1 MFAQSGSHFGAIVR
15 LGDEMGRL
23 ADYMT
28 RTVRIVVVSAT
39 LLVVPF
45 FLAAL
50 PGGGT
55 IGAAQAEEQPFI
67 TEITVQG
74 NQRIEAGTVQSYMLL
89 KPGMKYDPLI
99 ADQSLK
105 QLFGTGLF
113 ADISMHLDGTRVVVS
128 VVENPIIN
136 RVAFEG
142 NSALKEE
149 DLQKEVQ
156 LQPRVVYTRAK
167 VQGDVTRMIELYRR
181 SGRFSATVEPK
192 VIQLPQ
198 NRVDLVFEIAEGPK
212 TKIASINFIGNKEFS
227 DSSLREVISTGESA
241 WWKFLSSSDS
251 YDPDRLTYDR
261 ELLRRYYLQRGY
273 ADFRVVSAVA
283 DLSRDDSAF
292 HITFTVDEGEVYEFG
307 EIAVTTEL
315 DKLNKEELEALLLPK
330 TGDVYNAGLIDETI
344 DALTFAAGTSGYAF
358 AEVRPRIK
366 RRSDERVIDLTFQ
379 ITEGP
384 RVYVERINITG
395 NSRTLDKVIRREMRM
410 SEGDAFNKV
419 LLDKSEKNV
428 RGLQY
433 FSKVEITQNPGSAED
448 KTVVNVDVQEQST
461 GSLSLS
467 AGFSTLDNAV
477 AGIQLS
483 ERNFLGR
490 GLQLSTSLSVSKR
503 RQLIE
508 FHYTDPYFLDRDLV
522 GGIDLFGSETDYQ
535 NESSFN
541 SRSQGFGLRF
551 GFPLSEKS
559 RILLRY
565 QFRFDE
571 IFDVH
576 PFASTAIKAAE
587 GAEYRSIVGYDYY
600 YDNRNDPV
608 EPTEGW
614 DFLFSQNFAGVGG
627 TVRYVSSEVL
637 ARYYYPLT
645 DNFLT
650 SWRIDSGFVQGIG
663 RDVPLSD
670 HFFKGGNSI
679 RGFARG
685 GVGPRDVLS
694 SNQDAV
700 GALAYVFG
708 TAELG
713 FPNGLPEALG
723 VKTSVFADGGYI
735 GMSDYDRALYPGIVD
750 DFAPRASVGLSVY
763 WQSPFG
769 PIRLDF
775 AQVLMEEPYD
785 EKEAFRFSAGTSF

>member
-1 MFAQSGSHFGAIVR
+1 MGQQAAWLTVVARVCDFSRALTLAWALVVASFVGAGYASQAVAQ
-15 LGDEMGRL
+15 DQ
-23 ADYMT
+23 
-28 RTVRIVVVSAT
+28 IVVT
-39 LLVVPF
+39 EVV
-45 FLAAL
+45 
-50 PGGGT
+50 
-55 IGAAQAEEQPFI
+55 
-67 TEITVQG
+67 VKG
-74 NQRIEAGTVQSYMLL
+74 NQRIEAGTVRSYTLT
-89 KPGMKYDPLI
+89 KPGSFYSPEL

-113 ADISMHLDGTRVVVS
+113 ADISMHLEGTKLVVS

-142 NSALKEE
+142 NSAIKEE
-149 DLQKEVQ
+149 DLQNEVQ
-156 LQPRVVYTRAK
+156 LQSRVIYTRAK
-167 VQGDVTRMIELYRR
+167 VQSDVSRMVELYRR
-181 SGRFSATVEPK
+181 GGRFSATIEPK

-198 NRVDLVFEIAEGPK
+198 NRVDLVYEISEGPK
-212 TKIASINFIGNKEFS
+212 TKIAAINFIGNKEFS
-227 DSSLREVISTGESA
+227 DGTLREVISTGESA

-292 HITFTVDEGEVYEFG
+292 HITFTVDEGDVYQFG
-307 EIAVTTEL
+307 DIKVATEL
-315 DKLNKEELEALLLPK
+315 DKLNQEELEALLLPEK
-330 TGDVYNAGLIDETI
+330 GDIYNAGLIDKTI
-344 DALTFAAGTSGYAF
+344 DELTYAAGSQGYAF
-358 AEVRPRIK
+358 AEVRPRVK
-366 RRSDERVIDLTFQ
+366 RRKDERVIDLTFQ

-395 NSRTLDKVIRREMRM
+395 NSRTLDKVIRRQMRM
-410 SEGDAFNKV
+410 SEGDAFNNV
-419 LLDKSEKNV
+419 LLDKSEKNI
-428 RGLQY
+428 RALQY
-433 FSKVEITQNPGSAED
+433 FSKVDVTQSPGSAPD
-448 KTVVNVDVQEQST
+448 KTVIGVDVQEQST

-490 GLQLSTSLSVSKR
+490 GLQLSTAFSLSKR

-508 FHYTDPYFLDRDLV
+508 FHYTDRYFLDRDLV

-535 NESSFN
+535 DESSFN

-559 RILLRY
+559 RLLTRY
-565 QFRFDE
+565 QFRVDE
-571 IFDVH
+571 IFDVRGLSCGDPAH
-576 PFASTAIKAAE
+576 VWGNFCVSPIIKDAE
-587 GAEYRSIVGYDYY
+587 GTEYRSIVGYDYY

-608 EPTEGW
+608 EPTGGW
-614 DFLFSQNFAGVGG
+614 DFLFTQNFAGLGG
-627 TVRYVSSEVL
+627 TVRYVSNEIL
-637 ARYYYPLT
+637 ARYYFPLS
-645 DNFLT
+645 DDFLT
-650 SWRIDSGFVQGIG
+650 SWRFDGGYIHGIG
-663 RDVPLSD
+663 DDIPLND
-670 HFFKGGNSI
+670 HFFKGGNTI

-685 GVGPRDVLS
+685 GVGPRDLTS
-694 SNQDAV
+694 TNSDAV
-700 GALAYVFG
+700 GSTAYIFG
-708 TAELG
+708 TAELS
-713 FPNGLPEALG
+713 FPNGLPDALG
-723 VKTSVFADGGYI
+723 IKTSVFADGGYI
-735 GMSDYDRALYPGIVD
+735 GLSDYDNTLYPGIVD
-750 DFAPRASVGLSVY
+750 DFAPRASVGLSLY

-775 AQVLMEEPYD
+775 AQVLLDEPYD

>member
-1 MFAQSGSHFGAIVR
+1 
-15 LGDEMGRL
+15 MGQQAAWMTVVARVCDFSRALTL
-23 ADYMT
+23 AW
-28 RTVRIVVVSAT
+28 A
-39 LLVVPF
+39 LVVASF
-45 FLAAL
+45 A
-50 PGGGT
+50 
-55 IGAAQAEEQPFI
+55 GAGYASQAVAQDQLVV
-67 TEITVQG
+67 TEVAVKG
-74 NQRIEAGTVQSYMLL
+74 NQRIEAGTVRSYTLI
-89 KPGMKYDPLI
+89 KPGSFYSPEL

-113 ADISMHLDGTRVVVS
+113 ADITMRLEGTKLVVS

-142 NSALKEE
+142 NSAIKEE
-149 DLQKEVQ
+149 DLQNEVQ
-156 LQPRVVYTRAK
+156 LQPRVIYTRAK
-167 VQGDVTRMIELYRR
+167 VQSDVSRMVELYRR
-181 SGRFSATVEPK
+181 GGRFSATIEPK

-198 NRVDLVFEIAEGPK
+198 NRVDLVYEISEGPK

-227 DSSLREVISTGESA
+227 DSALREVISTGESA

-292 HITFTVDEGEVYEFG
+292 HITFTVDEGDIYQFG
-307 EIAVTTEL
+307 DIKVVTEL
-315 DKLNKEELEALLLPK
+315 DKLNQEELEALLLPEK
-330 TGDVYNAGLIDETI
+330 GDTYNAGLIDETI
-344 DALTFAAGTSGYAF
+344 DELTYAAGTQGYAF

-366 RRSDERVIDLTFQ
+366 RRKDERVIDLTFQ

-395 NSRTLDKVIRREMRM
+395 NSRTLDKVIRRQMRM

-419 LLDKSEKNV
+419 LLDKSEKNI
-428 RGLQY
+428 RALQY
-433 FSKVEITQNPGSAED
+433 FTKVDVTQSPGSAPD
-448 KTVVNVDVQEQST
+448 KTVIGVDVQEQST

-490 GLQLSTSLSVSKR
+490 GLQLSTALSISKR

-535 NESSFN
+535 DESSFN

-559 RILLRY
+559 RLLTRY

-576 PFASTAIKAAE
+576 PFASNVVKAAE
-587 GAEYRSIVGYDYY
+587 GQEYRSIIGYDYY

-608 EPTEGW
+608 DPTGGW
-614 DFLFSQNFAGVGG
+614 DVLVTQNFAGLGG
-627 TVRYVSSEVL
+627 TVSYISNELL
-637 ARYYYPLT
+637 AHYYYPLS
-645 DNFLT
+645 DDFLT
-650 SWRIDSGFVQGIG
+650 SWRFDGGYVHGIG
-663 RDVPLSD
+663 DDVPLND
-670 HFFKGGNSI
+670 HFFKGGNTI

-685 GVGPRDVLS
+685 GVGPRDLS
-694 SNQDAV
+694 SVNKDAV

-708 TAELG
+708 TAELS

-723 VKTSVFADGGYI
+723 IKTSVFADGGYI
-735 GMSDYDRALYPGIVD
+735 GLSDYDDSIYTGVVD
-750 DFAPRASVGLSVY
+750 GFAPRASVGLSLY

-775 AQVLMEEPYD
+775 AQVLLDEPYD
-785 EKEAFRFSAGTSF
+785 EQEAFRFSAGTSF

>member
-1 MFAQSGSHFGAIVR
+1 MGQQAAWLTAVTRVVGFSRTLTLAWVLAGVCIASAGVTTRAMAQ
-15 LGDEMGRL
+15 EQ
-23 ADYMT
+23 
-28 RTVRIVVVSAT
+28 
-39 LLVVPF
+39 LVV
-45 FLAAL
+45 
-50 PGGGT
+50 
-55 IGAAQAEEQPFI
+55 
-67 TEITVQG
+67 TEVAVRG
-74 NQRIEAGTVQSYMLL
+74 NQRIEAETVRSYTLI
-89 KPGMKYDPLI
+89 KPGALYSPEL

-105 QLFGTGLF
+105 ELFGTGLF
-113 ADISMHLDGTRVVVS
+113 ADITMHLEGSTLVVS

-142 NSALKEE
+142 NSAIKEE
-149 DLQKEVQ
+149 DLQNEVQ
-156 LQPRVVYTRAK
+156 LQPRVIYTRAK
-167 VQGDVTRMIELYRR
+167 VQSDVSRMIELYRR
-181 SGRFSATVEPK
+181 GGRFSATIEPK

-198 NRVDLVFEIAEGPK
+198 NRVDLVYEISEGPK

-227 DSSLREVISTGESA
+227 DGTLREVISTSESA

-292 HITFTVDEGEVYEFG
+292 HITFTVDEGEVYQFG
-307 EIAVTTEL
+307 DIKVVTEL
-315 DKLNKEELEALLLPK
+315 DKLNQEELEALLLPK
-330 TGDVYNAGLIDETI
+330 KGDTYDAGLIDKTI
-344 DALTFAAGTSGYAF
+344 DELTYAAGTQGYAF

-366 RRSDERVIDLTFQ
+366 RRKDERVIDLTFQ

-395 NSRTLDKVIRREMRM
+395 NSRTLDKVIRRQMRM

-419 LLDKSEKNV
+419 LLDKSEKNI
-428 RGLQY
+428 RALQY
-433 FSKVEITQNPGSAED
+433 FAKVDITQSPGSAPD
-448 KTVVNVDVQEQST
+448 KTVIGVDVQEQST

-490 GLQLSTSLSVSKR
+490 GLQLSTALSISKR

-535 NESSFN
+535 DESSFN

-559 RILLRY
+559 RLLTRY
-565 QFRFDE
+565 QFRYDE
-571 IFDVH
+571 IFDVD
-576 PFASTAIKAAE
+576 PLASNVVKAAE
-587 GAEYRSIVGYDYY
+587 GEEYRSIVGYDYY

-608 EPTEGW
+608 DPTGGW
-614 DFLFSQNFAGVGG
+614 DVLFTQNFAGLGG
-627 TVRYVSSEVL
+627 TVRFISNELL
-637 ARYYYPLT
+637 AHYYYPLS
-645 DNFLT
+645 DDFLT
-650 SWRIDSGFVQGIG
+650 SWRFDGGYVYGIDD
-663 RDVPLSD
+663 DVPLND
-670 HFFKGGNSI
+670 HFFKGGNTI

-685 GVGPRDVLS
+685 GVGPRDLS
-694 SNQDAV
+694 SPNKDAV

-708 TAELG
+708 TAELS

-723 VKTSVFADGGYI
+723 IKTSVFADGGYI
-735 GMSDYDRALYPGIVD
+735 GLSDYDASIYTGVVD
-750 DFAPRASVGLSVY
+750 EFAPRASVGLSLY

-775 AQVLMEEPYD
+775 AQVLLDEPYD
-785 EKEAFRFSAGTSF
+785 EEEAFRFSAGTSF

>member
-1 MFAQSGSHFGAIVR
+1 
-15 LGDEMGRL
+15 MGRL
-23 ADYMT
+23 AGYVT
-28 RTVRIVVVSAT
+28 RTMRVGGIAT
-39 LLVVPF
+39 
-45 FLAAL
+45 AL
-50 PGGGT
+50 IFAGFMMGGLPSGG
-55 IGAAQAEEQPFI
+55 IALGVAPAYAAQEPII
-67 TEITVQG
+67 TDIVVQG
-74 NQRIEAGTVQSYMLL
+74 NQRIEAETVRSYMQLQE
-89 KPGMKYDPLI
+89 GMRYDPQV

-113 ADISMHLDGTRVVVS
+113 ADITMHLEGSRLIVS

-142 NSALKEE
+142 NSAIKEE

-156 LQPRVVYTRAK
+156 LQPRIVYTRAK
-167 VQGDVTRMIELYRR
+167 VQADVTRMIELYRR
-181 SGRFSATVEPK
+181 GGRFSATVEPK

-198 NRVDLVFEIAEGPK
+198 NRVDLVFEITEGPK

-227 DSSLREVISTGESA
+227 DGTLRDVISTGESA

-283 DLSRDDSAF
+283 DLNRNDSAF
-292 HITFTVDEGEVYEFG
+292 HITFTVDEGDIYEFG
-307 EIAVTTEL
+307 DVAVTTGL
-315 DKLNKEELEALLLPK
+315 DKLNQEELDALLLPK
-330 TGDVYNAGLIDETI
+330 SGERYNAGLIDETI

-366 RRSDERVIDLTFQ
+366 RRQEERVIDLTFQ

-384 RVYVERINITG
+384 RVYVERINISG
-395 NSRTLDKVIRREMRM
+395 NSRTLDKVIRRQMRM

-419 LLDKSEKNV
+419 LLDKSEKNI
-428 RGLQY
+428 RGLQF
-433 FSKVEITQNPGSAED
+433 FSKVDITQNPGTAPD
-448 KTVVNVDVQEQST
+448 KTIINVDVQEQST

-490 GLQLSTSLSVSKR
+490 GLQLSTSLSISKR

-522 GGIDLFGSETDYQ
+522 GGFDLFGSETNFQD
-535 NESSFN
+535 ESSFD

-559 RILLRY
+559 RFLARY

-571 IFDVH
+571 IFNIRYPSCSLV
-576 PFASTAIKAAE
+576 PPGTACVSPVIVSAE
-587 GAEYRSIVGYDYY
+587 GTEYRSIIGYDYY
-600 YDNRNDPV
+600 YDHRNDPV
-608 EPTEGW
+608 EPTGGW

-627 TVRYVSSEVL
+627 TVRYVSNEILVH
-637 ARYYYPLT
+637 YYYPLS
-645 DNFLT
+645 DDFLT
-650 SWRIDSGFVQGIG
+650 SWRLDGGFIQGLG
-663 RDVPLSD
+663 EDVPLND
-670 HFFKGGNSI
+670 HFFKGGNTI

-685 GVGPRDVLS
+685 GVGPRDVQS
-694 SNQDAV
+694 PNRDAV
-700 GALAYVFG
+700 GARAYIFG
-708 TAELG
+708 TAELS
-713 FPNGLPEALG
+713 FPNGIPEALG

-735 GMSDYDRALYPGIVD
+735 GMSDYDTTLYPGVVD
-750 DFAPRASVGLSVY
+750 DFAPRASVGLSLY

-775 AQVLMEEPYD
+775 AQVLLDEPYD
-785 EKEAFRFSAGTSF
+785 EKESFRFSAGTSF

>member
-1 MFAQSGSHFGAIVR
+1 
-15 LGDEMGRL
+15 MGRL
-23 ADYMT
+23 ACYVT
-28 RTVRIVVVSAT
+28 RTIRMGGIS
-39 LLVVPF
+39 
-45 FLAAL
+45 AAL
-50 PGGGT
+50 LLAGIFAGVPTGDGYVG
-55 IGAAQAEEQPFI
+55 ISIARAAEQPTI
-67 TEITVQG
+67 TEIVVQG
-74 NQRIEAGTVQSYMLL
+74 NQRIEAETVRSYMTLQ
-89 KPGMKYDPLI
+89 PGMKYDPEV

-113 ADISMHLDGTRVVVS
+113 ADITLHLDGSRVIVS
-128 VVENPIIN
+128 VVENPIVN

-156 LQPRVVYTRAK
+156 LQPRIVYTRAK
-167 VQGDVTRMIELYRR
+167 VQADVTRMIELYRR
-181 SGRFSATVEPK
+181 SGRFSATVDPK

-198 NRVDLVFEIAEGPK
+198 NRVDLVFEITEGPK
-212 TKIASINFIGNKEFS
+212 TKIASINFLGNEEFS
-227 DSSLREVISTGESA
+227 DGTLREVISTSESA

-292 HITFTVDEGEVYEFG
+292 HITFTVDEGEVYAFG
-307 EIAVTTEL
+307 DVAVTTEL
-315 DKLNKEELEALLLPK
+315 DKLNQEELEALLLPK
-330 TGDVYNAGLIDETI
+330 TGEVYNAGLIDETI
-344 DALTFAAGTSGYAF
+344 DALTFAAGTKGYAF

-366 RRSDERVIDLTFQ
+366 RRKDERVIDLTFQ

-395 NSRTLDKVIRREMRM
+395 NSRTLDKVIRRQMRM

-419 LLDKSEKNV
+419 LLDKSEKNI
-428 RGLQY
+428 RGLQF
-433 FSKVEITQNPGSAED
+433 FSKVDIAQNPGTAPD
-448 KTVVNVDVQEQST
+448 KTIINVDVQEQST

-490 GLQLSTSLSVSKR
+490 GLQLSTSLSLSKR

-522 GGIDLFGSETDYQ
+522 GGIDLFGSETNFQ
-535 NESSFN
+535 EESSFD
-541 SRSQGFGLRF
+541 SRSQGFGFRF

-559 RILLRY
+559 RFLVRY

-571 IFDVH
+571 IFNVKYKACNDPTLLAGEYCVS
-576 PFASTAIKAAE
+576 PIIKDAE
-587 GAEYRSIVGYDYY
+587 GTEYRSIVGYDYY

-608 EPTEGW
+608 EPTGGW
-614 DFLFSQNFAGVGG
+614 DFLFTQNFAGLGG

-637 ARYYYPLT
+637 ARYYYQLS
-645 DNFLT
+645 DDFLT
-650 SWRIDSGFVQGIG
+650 SWRIDSGYVYGIG
-663 RDVPLSD
+663 DDVPLND
-670 HFFKGGNSI
+670 HFFKGGNNI

-685 GVGPRDVLS
+685 GVGPRDLTS
-694 SNQDAV
+694 TNRDAV

-708 TAELG
+708 TAELS

-723 VKTSVFADGGYI
+723 IRTSVFVDGGYI
-735 GMSDYDRALYPGIVD
+735 GMSDYDESLYPGIED
-750 DFAPRASVGLSVY
+750 EFAPRASVGLSVY

-775 AQVLMEEPYD
+775 AQVLVDQPYD
-785 EKEAFRFSAGTSF
+785 ETEAFRFSAGTSF

>member
-1 MFAQSGSHFGAIVR
+1 MGQQAAWLTVVARVCDFSRALTLAWAFVVASFVGAGYASQAVAQ
-15 LGDEMGRL
+15 DQ
-23 ADYMT
+23 
-28 RTVRIVVVSAT
+28 IVVT
-39 LLVVPF
+39 EVV
-45 FLAAL
+45 
-50 PGGGT
+50 
-55 IGAAQAEEQPFI
+55 
-67 TEITVQG
+67 VKG
-74 NQRIEAGTVQSYMLL
+74 NQRIEAGTVRSYTLT
-89 KPGMKYDPLI
+89 KPGSFYSPEL

-113 ADISMHLDGTRVVVS
+113 ADISMHLEGTKLVVS

-142 NSALKEE
+142 NSAIKEE
-149 DLQKEVQ
+149 DLQNEVQ
-156 LQPRVVYTRAK
+156 LQSRVIYTRAK
-167 VQGDVTRMIELYRR
+167 VQSDVSRMVELYRR
-181 SGRFSATVEPK
+181 GGRFSATIEPK

-198 NRVDLVFEIAEGPK
+198 NRVDLVYEISEGPK
-212 TKIASINFIGNKEFS
+212 TKIAAINFIGNKEFS
-227 DSSLREVISTGESA
+227 DGTLREVISTGESA

-292 HITFTVDEGEVYEFG
+292 HITFTVDEGDVYQFG
-307 EIAVTTEL
+307 DIKVATEL
-315 DKLNKEELEALLLPK
+315 DKLNQEELEALLLPEK
-330 TGDVYNAGLIDETI
+330 GDIYNAGLIDKTI
-344 DALTFAAGTSGYAF
+344 DELTYAAGSQGYAF
-358 AEVRPRIK
+358 AEVRPRVK
-366 RRSDERVIDLTFQ
+366 RRKDERVIDLTFQ

-395 NSRTLDKVIRREMRM
+395 NSRTLDKVIRRQMRM
-410 SEGDAFNKV
+410 SEGDAFNNV
-419 LLDKSEKNV
+419 LLDKSEKNI
-428 RGLQY
+428 RALQY
-433 FSKVEITQNPGSAED
+433 FSKVDVTQSPGSAPD
-448 KTVVNVDVQEQST
+448 KTVIGVDVQEQST

-490 GLQLSTSLSVSKR
+490 GLQLSTAFSLSKR

-508 FHYTDPYFLDRDLV
+508 FHYTDRYFMDRDLV

-535 NESSFN
+535 DESSFN

-559 RILLRY
+559 RLLTRY
-565 QFRFDE
+565 QFRVDE
-571 IFDVH
+571 IFDVRGLSCGDPAH
-576 PFASTAIKAAE
+576 VWGNFCVSPIIKDAE
-587 GAEYRSIVGYDYY
+587 GTEYRSIVGYDYY

-608 EPTEGW
+608 EPTGGW
-614 DFLFSQNFAGVGG
+614 DFLFTQNFAGLGG
-627 TVRYVSSEVL
+627 TVRYVSNEIL
-637 ARYYYPLT
+637 ARYYFPLS
-645 DNFLT
+645 DDFLT
-650 SWRIDSGFVQGIG
+650 SWRFDGGYIHGIG
-663 RDVPLSD
+663 DDIPLND
-670 HFFKGGNSI
+670 HFFKGGNTI

-685 GVGPRDVLS
+685 GVGPRDLTS
-694 SNQDAV
+694 TNSDAV
-700 GALAYVFG
+700 GSTAYIFG
-708 TAELG
+708 TAELS
-713 FPNGLPEALG
+713 FPNGLPDALG
-723 VKTSVFADGGYI
+723 IKTSVFADGGYI
-735 GMSDYDRALYPGIVD
+735 GLSDYDNTLYPGIVD
-750 DFAPRASVGLSVY
+750 DFAPRASVGLSLY

-775 AQVLMEEPYD
+775 AQVLLDEPYD

>member
-1 MFAQSGSHFGAIVR
+1 
-15 LGDEMGRL
+15 MGRL

-28 RTVRIVVVSAT
+28 RTVRIVATSAM

-50 PGGGT
+50 PGGGSA
-55 IGAAQAEEQPFI
+55 GAAHAEDLYVTAI
-67 TEITVQG
+67 DVQG
-74 NQRIEAGTVQSYMLL
+74 NQRIEAGTVRSYMLL
-89 KPGMKYDPLI
+89 KPGMKYDPQL

-181 SGRFSATVEPK
+181 SGRFSATIEPK

-198 NRVDLVFEIAEGPK
+198 NRVDLVFEITEGPK

-227 DSSLREVISTGESA
+227 DGTLREVISTGESA

-307 EIAVTTEL
+307 KIAVTTEL
-315 DKLNKEELEALLLPK
+315 DKLNQEELEALLLPQ
-330 TGDVYNAGLIDETI
+330 TGEVYNAGLIDQTI
-344 DALTFAAGTSGYAF
+344 DELTFAAGTSGYAF
-358 AEVRPRIK
+358 AEVRPRIQ

-395 NSRTLDKVIRREMRM
+395 NSRTLDKVIRREIRM

-419 LLDKSEKNV
+419 LLDKSEKNI

-433 FSKVEITQNPGSAED
+433 FSKIDITQNPGSAED
-448 KTVVNVDVQEQST
+448 KTVINVDVQEQST

-490 GLQLSTSLSVSKR
+490 GLQLSTSLSISKR

-571 IFDVH
+571 IFDVRY
-576 PFASTAIKAAE
+576 PAC
-587 GAEYRSIVGYDYY
+587 
-600 YDNRNDPV
+600 
-608 EPTEGW
+608 
-614 DFLFSQNFAGVGG
+614 G
-627 TVRYVSSEVL
+627 TVAPGVACVSPVI
-637 ARYYYPLT
+637 A
-645 DNFLT
+645 
-650 SWRIDSGFVQGIG
+650 
-663 RDVPLSD
+663 
-670 HFFKGGNSI
+670 
-679 RGFARG
+679 A
-685 GVGPRDVLS
+685 
-694 SNQDAV
+694 A
-700 GALAYVFG
+700 
-708 TAELG
+708 
-713 FPNGLPEALG
+713 
-723 VKTSVFADGGYI
+723 
-735 GMSDYDRALYPGIVD
+735 
-750 DFAPRASVGLSVY
+750 
-763 WQSPFG
+763 
-769 PIRLDF
+769 
-775 AQVLMEEPYD
+775 
-785 EKEAFRFSAGTSF
+785 

>member
-1 MFAQSGSHFGAIVR
+1 
-15 LGDEMGRL
+15 MGRR

-28 RTVRIVVVSAT
+28 GMLRGVAISAM
-39 LLVVPF
+39 LFAAPLF
-45 FLAAL
+45 SAAL
-50 PGGGT
+50 PGVSQ
-55 IGAAQAEEQPFI
+55 IGSAQAQDQEQPYI
-67 TEITVQG
+67 TEIVVQG
-74 NQRIEAGTVQSYMLL
+74 NQRIEAGTVRSYMLL
-89 KPGMKYDPLI
+89 RPGMQYDPVV

-113 ADISMHLDGTRVVVS
+113 ADISMHLDGTRVIVS
-128 VVENPIIN
+128 VVENPIVN

-181 SGRFSATVEPK
+181 SGRFSATVDPK

-198 NRVDLVFEIAEGPK
+198 NRVDLVFEITEGPK
-212 TKIASINFIGNKEFS
+212 TKIASINFIGNTEFS
-227 DSSLREVISTGESA
+227 DGTLREVISTSESA

-307 EIAVTTEL
+307 DVAVTTEL

-330 TGDVYNAGLIDETI
+330 TGEIYNAGLIDETI

-419 LLDKSEKNV
+419 LLDKSEKNI

-433 FSKVEITQNPGSAED
+433 FSKVDITQNPGSAED
-448 KTVVNVDVQEQST
+448 KTIINVDVQEQST

-490 GLQLSTSLSVSKR
+490 GLQLSTALSISKR

-559 RILLRY
+559 RFLLRY

-576 PFASTAIKAAE
+576 PRASTAIKAAE
-587 GAEYRSIVGYDYY
+587 GSEYRSIIGYDYY

-608 EPTEGW
+608 DPTEGW
-614 DFLFSQNFAGVGG
+614 DFLFTQNFAGLGG
-627 TVRYVSSEVL
+627 TVRYVSNEVL

-645 DNFLT
+645 DDFLT
-650 SWRIDSGFVQGIG
+650 SWRIDGGYVQGLG
-663 RDVPLSD
+663 KDVPLSD

-685 GVGPRDVLS
+685 GVGPRDLS
-694 SNQDAV
+694 SPNQDAV
-700 GALAYVFG
+700 GALAYIFG

-713 FPNGLPEALG
+713 FPNGLPDALG
-723 VKTSVFADGGYI
+723 VKTSVFVDGGYI

-750 DFAPRASVGLSVY
+750 DFAPRASVGLSIY

-775 AQVLMEEPYD
+775 AQVMLEEPYD

>member
-1 MFAQSGSHFGAIVR
+1 MGQLANWLTFTARVAVVSRTCALVLALAFVGMATTSVSNPALAQ
-15 LGDEMGRL
+15 EQ
-23 ADYMT
+23 
-28 RTVRIVVVSAT
+28 TVVTEVVVR
-39 LLVVPF
+39 
-45 FLAAL
+45 
-50 PGGGT
+50 
-55 IGAAQAEEQPFI
+55 
-67 TEITVQG
+67 G
-74 NQRIEAGTVQSYMLL
+74 NQRIEAETVRSYTMI
-89 KPGMKYDPLI
+89 KPGMGYSPEL

-105 QLFGTGLF
+105 QLFATGLF
-113 ADISMHLDGTRVVVS
+113 ADITMRLEGTALVVS

-142 NSALKEE
+142 NSAIKEE

-156 LQPRVVYTRAK
+156 LQPRVIYTRAK
-167 VQGDVTRMIELYRR
+167 VQSDVTRMIELYRR
-181 SGRFSATVEPK
+181 GGRFSATIEPK

-198 NRVDLVFEIAEGPK
+198 NRVDLVYEISEGPK

-227 DSSLREVISTGESA
+227 DGTLREVISTSESA

-292 HITFTVDEGEVYEFG
+292 HITFTVDEGEVYQFG
-307 EIAVTTEL
+307 EIKVVTEL
-315 DKLNKEELEALLLPK
+315 AKLNQEELEALLLPK
-330 TGDVYNAGLIDETI
+330 SGETYDAGLIDKTI
-344 DALTFAAGTSGYAF
+344 DELTYAAGTQGYAF

-366 RRSDERVIDLTFQ
+366 RRKDERVIDLTFQ

-395 NSRTLDKVIRREMRM
+395 NSRTLDKVIRRQIRM

-419 LLDKSEKNV
+419 LLDKSEKNI
-428 RGLQY
+428 RALQY
-433 FSKVEITQNPGSAED
+433 FSKVEVTQNPGSAPD
-448 KTVVNVDVQEQST
+448 KTVLGVDVQEQST

-490 GLQLSTSLSVSKR
+490 GLQLSTALSISKR

-541 SRSQGFGLRF
+541 SRSQGFGFRF

-559 RILLRY
+559 RLLTRY

-571 IFDVH
+571 IFDVD
-576 PFASTAIKAAE
+576 PAASLAVKAAE
-587 GAEYRSIVGYDYY
+587 GQEYRSIIGYDYY

-608 EPTEGW
+608 EPTGGW
-614 DFLFSQNFAGVGG
+614 DFLFTQNFAGLGG
-627 TVRYVSSEVL
+627 TVRFISNEVL
-637 ARYYYPLT
+637 ARYYFPLS
-645 DNFLT
+645 DDFLT
-650 SWRIDSGFVQGIG
+650 SWRLDGGYVQGLG
-663 RDVPLSD
+663 DDVPLND
-670 HFFKGGNSI
+670 HFFKGGNTI

-685 GVGPRDVLS
+685 GVGPRDITS
-694 SNQDAV
+694 PNKDAV

-708 TAELG
+708 TAELS

-723 VKTSVFADGGYI
+723 IKTSVFADGGYI
-735 GMSDYDRALYPGIVD
+735 GLTDYDQALYPGIVD
-750 DFAPRASVGLSVY
+750 DFAPRASVGVSLY

-775 AQVLMEEPYD
+775 AQVLLDEPYD

>member
-1 MFAQSGSHFGAIVR
+1 
-15 LGDEMGRL
+15 MGRL
-23 ADYMT
+23 ADYVT
-28 RTVRIVVVSAT
+28 RTMRSGGFSAA
-39 LLVVPF
+39 
-45 FLAAL
+45 FLFVALFAGFPAGDGTVGIAAAY
-50 PGGGT
+50 
-55 IGAAQAEEQPFI
+55 AAEQPII
-67 TEITVQG
+67 TEVAVQG
-74 NQRIEAGTVQSYMLL
+74 NQRIEAETVRSYMILQ
-89 KPGMKYDPLI
+89 PGMQYDPEV

-113 ADISMHLDGTRVVVS
+113 ADITMHLDGSRVVVS

-142 NSALKEE
+142 NSAIKEE
-149 DLQKEVQ
+149 DLKAEVQ
-156 LQPRVVYTRAK
+156 LQPRIVYTRAK
-167 VQGDVTRMIELYRR
+167 VQADVTRMIELYRR
-181 SGRFSATVEPK
+181 GGRFSATVDPK

-198 NRVDLVFEIAEGPK
+198 NRVDLVFEITEGPK

-227 DSSLREVISTGESA
+227 DGTLREVISTSESA

-292 HITFTVDEGEVYEFG
+292 HITFTVDEGEIYEFG
-307 EIAVTTEL
+307 KIEVTTEL
-315 DKLNKEELEALLLPK
+315 DKLNKEELETLLLPK
-330 TGDVYNAGLIDETI
+330 EGETYNAGLIDETI

-366 RRSDERVIDLTFQ
+366 RRKDERVIDLTFQ

-395 NSRTLDKVIRREMRM
+395 NSRTLDKVVRRQMRM

-419 LLDKSEKNV
+419 LLDRSEKNI
-428 RGLQY
+428 RALQF
-433 FSKVEITQNPGSAED
+433 FSKVDITQNPGTAPD
-448 KTVVNVDVQEQST
+448 KTIINVDVQEQST

-490 GLQLSTSLSVSKR
+490 GLQLSTALSVSKR

-522 GGIDLFGSETDYQ
+522 GGLDLFGSETNFQ
-535 NESSFN
+535 EESSFD
-541 SRSQGFGLRF
+541 SRSQGFGFRF

-559 RILLRY
+559 RFLARY
-565 QFRFDE
+565 QFRLDE
-571 IFDVH
+571 IFNVRYKSCSDPTLGANEYCVS
-576 PFASTAIKAAE
+576 PIITDAE
-587 GAEYRSIVGYDYY
+587 GTEYRSIVGYDYY

-608 EPTEGW
+608 EPTGGW
-614 DFLFSQNFAGVGG
+614 DFLFTQNFAGLGG
-627 TVRYVSSEVL
+627 TVRYVSNEILV
-637 ARYYYPLT
+637 RYYYQLA
-645 DNFLT
+645 DDFLT
-650 SWRIDSGFVQGIG
+650 SWRLDGGYVHGIG
-663 RDVPLSD
+663 DDVPLND
-670 HFFKGGNSI
+670 HFFKGGNTI

-685 GVGPRDVLS
+685 GVGPRDVS
-694 SNQDAV
+694 SPNQDAV
-700 GALAYVFG
+700 GALAYIFG
-708 TAELG
+708 TAELS

-723 VKTSVFADGGYI
+723 IRTSVFVDAGYI
-735 GMSDYDRALYPGIVD
+735 GMSDYDDALYPGIED
-750 DFAPRASVGLSVY
+750 EFAPRASVGLSLY

-775 AQVLMEEPYD
+775 AQVLLEEPYD

>member
-1 MFAQSGSHFGAIVR
+1 
-15 LGDEMGRL
+15 MGQ
-23 ADYMT
+23 
-28 RTVRIVVVSAT
+28 
-39 LLVVPF
+39 
-45 FLAAL
+45 LAACLTVVMRAGKTL
-50 PGGGT
+50 PRALVLGWALALVSLGSVGFAT
-55 IGAAQAEEQPFI
+55 QALAEDPLVISRVE
-67 TEITVQG
+67 VQG
-74 NQRIEAGTVQSYMLL
+74 NQRIEAETVRSYS
-89 KPGMKYDPLI
+89 LI
-99 ADQSLK
+99 KVGSFYSPELADQSLK
-105 QLFGTGLF
+105 ELFATGLF
-113 ADISMHLDGTRVVVS
+113 ADITMHLEGTKLVIS

-142 NSALKEE
+142 NSAIKEE

-156 LQPRVVYTRAK
+156 LQPRVIYTRAK
-167 VQGDVTRMIELYRR
+167 VQADVTRMIELYRR

-198 NRVDLVFEIAEGPK
+198 NRVDLVYEISEGPK

-227 DSSLREVISTGESA
+227 DGTLREVISTSESA

-273 ADFRVVSAVA
+273 ADFRVISAVA
-283 DLSRDDSAF
+283 DLNRDDSAF
-292 HITFTVDEGEVYEFG
+292 HITFTVDEGEIYQFG
-307 EIAVTTEL
+307 DVKVVTEL
-315 DKLNKEELEALLLPK
+315 DKLNQEELEALLLPK
-330 TGDVYNAGLIDETI
+330 KGETYDASLIDKTI
-344 DALTFAAGTSGYAF
+344 DELTYAAGTQGYAF
-358 AEVRPRIK
+358 AEVRPRVK
-366 RRSDERVIDLTFQ
+366 RRKDERVIDLTFQ

-395 NSRTLDKVIRREMRM
+395 NSRTLDKVIRRQMRM

-419 LLDKSEKNV
+419 LLDKSEKNI
-428 RGLQY
+428 RALQY
-433 FSKVEITQNPGSAED
+433 FSKVEISQSPGSAPD
-448 KTVVNVDVQEQST
+448 KTIIGVDVQEQST

-477 AGIQLS
+477 AGVQLS

-490 GLQLSTSLSVSKR
+490 GLQLSTALSISKR

-535 NESSFN
+535 DESSFN
-541 SRSQGFGLRF
+541 SRSQGFGFRF

-559 RILLRY
+559 RLLTRY
-565 QFRFDE
+565 QFRYDE
-571 IFDVH
+571 IFDVD
-576 PFASTAIKAAE
+576 PAASNVVKAAE
-587 GAEYRSIVGYDYY
+587 GQEYRSIIGYDYY

-608 EPTEGW
+608 EPTGGW
-614 DFLFSQNFAGVGG
+614 DFLFTQNFAGLGG
-627 TVRYVSSEVL
+627 TVRFISNELL
-637 ARYYYPLT
+637 AHYYYPLS
-645 DNFLT
+645 DDFLT
-650 SWRIDSGFVQGIG
+650 SWRFDGGYVYGIG
-663 RDVPLSD
+663 DDVPLND
-670 HFFKGGNSI
+670 HFFKGGNTI

-685 GVGPRDVLS
+685 GVGPRDLS
-694 SNQDAV
+694 SPNTDAV

-708 TAELG
+708 TAEIS

-723 VKTSVFADGGYI
+723 IRTSVFADGGYI
-735 GMSDYDRALYPGIVD
+735 GLSDYDSSIYTGVVD
-750 DFAPRASVGLSVY
+750 DFAPRASVGLSLY

-775 AQVLMEEPYD
+775 AQVLIDEPYD
-785 EKEAFRFSAGTSF
+785 EEEAFRFSAGTSF

>member
-1 MFAQSGSHFGAIVR
+1 MGQQAAWLTVVARVCDFSRALTLAWAFVVASFVGAGYASQAVAQ
-15 LGDEMGRL
+15 DQ
-23 ADYMT
+23 
-28 RTVRIVVVSAT
+28 IVVT
-39 LLVVPF
+39 EVV
-45 FLAAL
+45 
-50 PGGGT
+50 
-55 IGAAQAEEQPFI
+55 
-67 TEITVQG
+67 VKG
-74 NQRIEAGTVQSYMLL
+74 NQRIEAGTVRSYTLT
-89 KPGMKYDPLI
+89 KPGSFYSPEL

-113 ADISMHLDGTRVVVS
+113 ADISMHLEGTKLVVS

-142 NSALKEE
+142 NSAIKEE
-149 DLQKEVQ
+149 DLQNEVQ
-156 LQPRVVYTRAK
+156 LQSRVIYTRAK
-167 VQGDVTRMIELYRR
+167 VQSDVSRMVELYRR
-181 SGRFSATVEPK
+181 GGRFSATIEPK

-198 NRVDLVFEIAEGPK
+198 NRVDLVYEISEGPK
-212 TKIASINFIGNKEFS
+212 TKIAAINFIGNKEFS
-227 DSSLREVISTGESA
+227 DGTLREVISTGESA

-292 HITFTVDEGEVYEFG
+292 HITFTVDEGDVYQFG
-307 EIAVTTEL
+307 DIKVATEL
-315 DKLNKEELEALLLPK
+315 DKLNQEELEALLLPEK
-330 TGDVYNAGLIDETI
+330 GDIYNAGLIDKTI
-344 DALTFAAGTSGYAF
+344 DELTYAAGSQGYAF
-358 AEVRPRIK
+358 AEVRPRVK
-366 RRSDERVIDLTFQ
+366 RRKDERVIDLTFQ

-395 NSRTLDKVIRREMRM
+395 NSRTLDKVIRRQMRM
-410 SEGDAFNKV
+410 SEGDAFNNV
-419 LLDKSEKNV
+419 LLDKSEKNI
-428 RGLQY
+428 RALQY
-433 FSKVEITQNPGSAED
+433 FSKVDVTQSPGSAPD
-448 KTVVNVDVQEQST
+448 KTVIGVDVQEQST

-490 GLQLSTSLSVSKR
+490 GLQLSTAFSLSKR

-508 FHYTDPYFLDRDLV
+508 FHYTDRYFLDRDLV

-535 NESSFN
+535 DESSFN

-559 RILLRY
+559 RLLTRY
-565 QFRFDE
+565 QFRVDE
-571 IFDVH
+571 IFDVRGLSCGDPAH
-576 PFASTAIKAAE
+576 VWGNFCVSPIIKDAE
-587 GAEYRSIVGYDYY
+587 GTEYRSIVGYDYY

-608 EPTEGW
+608 EPTGGW
-614 DFLFSQNFAGVGG
+614 DFLFTQNFAGLGG
-627 TVRYVSSEVL
+627 TVRYVSNEIL
-637 ARYYYPLT
+637 ARYYFPLS
-645 DNFLT
+645 DDFLT
-650 SWRIDSGFVQGIG
+650 SWRFDGGYIHGIG
-663 RDVPLSD
+663 DDIPLND
-670 HFFKGGNSI
+670 HFFKGGNTI

-685 GVGPRDVLS
+685 GVGPRDLTS
-694 SNQDAV
+694 TNSDAV
-700 GALAYVFG
+700 GSTAYIFG
-708 TAELG
+708 TAELS
-713 FPNGLPEALG
+713 FPNGLPDALG
-723 VKTSVFADGGYI
+723 IKTSVFADGGYI
-735 GMSDYDRALYPGIVD
+735 GLSDYDNTLYPGIVD
-750 DFAPRASVGLSVY
+750 DFAPRASVGLSLY

-775 AQVLMEEPYD
+775 AQVLLDEPYD

>member
-1 MFAQSGSHFGAIVR
+1 MGQQAAWLTVVARVCDFSRALTLAWALVVASFVGAGYASQAVAQ
-15 LGDEMGRL
+15 DQ
-23 ADYMT
+23 
-28 RTVRIVVVSAT
+28 IVVT
-39 LLVVPF
+39 EVV
-45 FLAAL
+45 
-50 PGGGT
+50 
-55 IGAAQAEEQPFI
+55 
-67 TEITVQG
+67 VKG
-74 NQRIEAGTVQSYMLL
+74 NQRIEAGTVRSYTLI
-89 KPGMKYDPLI
+89 KPGSFYSPEL

-113 ADISMHLDGTRVVVS
+113 ADISMHLEGTKLVVS

-142 NSALKEE
+142 NSAIKEE
-149 DLQKEVQ
+149 DLQNEVQ
-156 LQPRVVYTRAK
+156 LQSRVIYTRAK
-167 VQGDVTRMIELYRR
+167 VQSDVSRMVELYRR
-181 SGRFSATVEPK
+181 GGRFSATIEPK

-198 NRVDLVFEIAEGPK
+198 NRVDLVYEISEGPK
-212 TKIASINFIGNKEFS
+212 TKIAAINFIGNKEFS
-227 DSSLREVISTGESA
+227 DGTLREVISTGESA

-292 HITFTVDEGEVYEFG
+292 HITFTVDEGDVYQFG
-307 EIAVTTEL
+307 DIKVATEL
-315 DKLNKEELEALLLPK
+315 DKLNQEELEALLLPEK
-330 TGDVYNAGLIDETI
+330 GDIYNAGLIDKTI
-344 DALTFAAGTSGYAF
+344 DELTYAAGSQGYAF
-358 AEVRPRIK
+358 AEVRPRVK
-366 RRSDERVIDLTFQ
+366 RRKDERVIDLTFQ

-395 NSRTLDKVIRREMRM
+395 NSRTLDKVIRRQMRM
-410 SEGDAFNKV
+410 SEGDAFNNV
-419 LLDKSEKNV
+419 LLDKSEKNI
-428 RGLQY
+428 RALQY
-433 FSKVEITQNPGSAED
+433 FSKVDVTQSPGSAPD
-448 KTVVNVDVQEQST
+448 KTVIGVDVQEQST

-490 GLQLSTSLSVSKR
+490 GLQLSTAFSLSKR

-508 FHYTDPYFLDRDLV
+508 FHYTDRYFMDRDLV

-535 NESSFN
+535 DESSFN

-559 RILLRY
+559 RLLTRY
-565 QFRFDE
+565 QFRVDE
-571 IFDVH
+571 IFDVRGLSCGDPAH
-576 PFASTAIKAAE
+576 VWGNFCVSPIIKDAE
-587 GAEYRSIVGYDYY
+587 GTEYRSIVGYDYY

-608 EPTEGW
+608 EPTGGW
-614 DFLFSQNFAGVGG
+614 DFLFTQNFAGLGG
-627 TVRYVSSEVL
+627 TVRYVSNEIL
-637 ARYYYPLT
+637 ARYYFPLS
-645 DNFLT
+645 DDFLT
-650 SWRIDSGFVQGIG
+650 SWRFDGGYIHGIG
-663 RDVPLSD
+663 DDIPLND
-670 HFFKGGNSI
+670 HFFKGGNTI

-685 GVGPRDVLS
+685 GVGPRDLTS
-694 SNQDAV
+694 TNSDAV
-700 GALAYVFG
+700 GSTAYIFG
-708 TAELG
+708 TAELS
-713 FPNGLPEALG
+713 FPNGLPDALG
-723 VKTSVFADGGYI
+723 IKTSVFADGGYI
-735 GMSDYDRALYPGIVD
+735 GLSDYDNTLYPGIVD
-750 DFAPRASVGLSVY
+750 DFAPRASVGLSLY

-775 AQVLMEEPYD
+775 AQVLLDEPYD

>member
-1 MFAQSGSHFGAIVR
+1 
-15 LGDEMGRL
+15 MGRL
-23 ADYMT
+23 AGFVT
-28 RTVRIVVVSAT
+28 GIANVGGLAAT
-39 LLVVPF
+39 LFFAWALAGAVPF
-45 FLAAL
+45 GMGSAGAAL
-50 PGGGT
+50 AQETSPG
-55 IGAAQAEEQPFI
+55 PVI
-67 TEITVQG
+67 TEIAVQG
-74 NQRIEAGTVQSYMLL
+74 NQRIESDTVRSYMLL
-89 KPGMKYDPLI
+89 RPGMSYDPSI
-99 ADQSLK
+99 ADASLK

-113 ADISMHLDGTRVVVS
+113 ADITMRQQGGRVIVS
-128 VVENPIIN
+128 VVENPIVN

-181 SGRFSATVEPK
+181 SGRFSASVEPK

-198 NRVDLVFEIAEGPK
+198 NRVDLVFEITEGPK
-212 TKIASINFIGNKEFS
+212 TKIASINFIGNTRFS
-227 DSSLREVISTGESA
+227 DGKLREVVSTGESA
-241 WWKFLSSSDS
+241 WWKFLSSSDT

-283 DLSRDDSAF
+283 DLSRDDAAF

-307 EIAVTTEL
+307 DVAVKTSL
-315 DKLNKEELEALLLPK
+315 DKLDQAELDSLVLAKSGEI
-330 TGDVYNAGLIDETI
+330 YNAGLIDKTI

-358 AEVRPRIK
+358 AEVRPRVS
-366 RRSDERVIDLTFQ
+366 RRKDERVIDLTFQ

-395 NSRTLDKVIRREMRM
+395 NSRTLDKVVRRQMRM

-419 LLDKSEKNV
+419 LLDKSEKNI
-428 RGLQY
+428 RALQY
-433 FSKVEITQNPGSAED
+433 FSRVNVTQDPGTAPD
-448 KTVVNVDVQEQST
+448 KTILNVDVQEQST

-490 GLQLSTSLSVSKR
+490 GLQLSTSLSISKR

-522 GGIDLFGSETDYQ
+522 GGFDLFGSETNFQ
-535 NESSFN
+535 NESSFD
-541 SRSQGFGLRF
+541 SRSQGFGFRF

-559 RILLRY
+559 RFLARY

-571 IFDVH
+571 IFNVH
-576 PFASTAIKAAE
+576 PAASPVVKAAE
-587 GAEYRSIVGYDYY
+587 GSDYRSIIGYDYY
-600 YDNRNDPV
+600 YDNRNDPID
-608 EPTEGW
+608 PTGGW
-614 DFLFSQNFAGVGG
+614 DFLFTQNFAGLGG
-627 TVRYVSSEVL
+627 TVRYVSTEVL
-637 ARYYYPLT
+637 TRYYYQIAEG
-645 DNFLT
+645 FLT
-650 SWRIDSGFVQGIG
+650 SWRLDGGYVQGVG
-663 RDVPLSD
+663 QDVELND
-670 HFFKGGNSI
+670 HFFKGGSTI
-679 RGFARG
+679 RGFARA
-685 GVGPRDVLS
+685 GVGPRDLAS
-694 SNQDAV
+694 PNRDSV
-700 GALAYVFG
+700 GAKAFIFG
-708 TAELG
+708 TSELS
-713 FPNGLPEALG
+713 FPNGIPEALG
-723 VKTSVFADGGYI
+723 IRTSVFVDAGYI
-735 GMSDYDRALYPGIVD
+735 GYSDFDRTLFPGVVD
-750 DFAPRASVGLSVY
+750 DFAPRASVGLSLY

-775 AQVLMEEPYD
+775 ANVLLEEPYD
-785 EKEAFRFSAGTSF
+785 EQETFRFSAGTSF

>member
-1 MFAQSGSHFGAIVR
+1 
-15 LGDEMGRL
+15 MGRL

-28 RTVRIVVVSAT
+28 RTVRIVATSAM

-50 PGGGT
+50 PGGGSA
-55 IGAAQAEEQPFI
+55 GAAYAEDLYVTAI
-67 TEITVQG
+67 DVQG
-74 NQRIEAGTVQSYMLL
+74 NQRIEAGTVRSYMLL
-89 KPGMKYDPLI
+89 KPGMKYDPQL

-181 SGRFSATVEPK
+181 SGRFSATIEPK

-198 NRVDLVFEIAEGPK
+198 NRVDLVFEITEGPK

-227 DSSLREVISTGESA
+227 DGTLREVISTGESA

-307 EIAVTTEL
+307 KIAVTTEL
-315 DKLNKEELEALLLPK
+315 DKLNQEELEALLLPQ
-330 TGDVYNAGLIDETI
+330 TGEVYNAGLIDQTI
-344 DALTFAAGTSGYAF
+344 DELTFAAGTSGYAF
-358 AEVRPRIK
+358 AEVRPRIQ

-395 NSRTLDKVIRREMRM
+395 NSRTLDKVIRREIRM

-419 LLDKSEKNV
+419 LLDKSEKNI

-433 FSKVEITQNPGSAED
+433 FSKIDITQNPGSAED
-448 KTVVNVDVQEQST
+448 KTVINVDVQEQST

-490 GLQLSTSLSVSKR
+490 GLQLSTSLSISKR

-571 IFDVH
+571 IFDVRY
-576 PFASTAIKAAE
+576 PACGTVAPGVACVSPVIAAAE
-587 GAEYRSIVGYDYY
+587 GTEYRSIVGYDYY

-608 EPTEGW
+608 DPTEGW
-614 DFLFSQNFAGVGG
+614 DFLFSQNLAGLGG
-627 TVRYVSSEVL
+627 TVRYLSNEVL

-645 DNFLT
+645 DDFLT
-650 SWRIDSGFVQGIG
+650 SWRIDGGYVQGLG
-663 RDVPLSD
+663 KDVPLSD

-685 GVGPRDVLS
+685 GVGPRDIAS
-694 SNQDAV
+694 PNEDAV
-700 GALAYVFG
+700 GALAYIFG
-708 TAELG
+708 TAELS

-723 VKTSVFADGGYI
+723 VRTSIFADGGYI
-735 GMSDYDRALYPGIVD
+735 GLSDYDEALYPGVVD

-775 AQVLMEEPYD
+775 AQVLLEEPYD

>member
-1 MFAQSGSHFGAIVR
+1 MVCAGSIGV
-15 LGDEMGRL
+15 
-23 ADYMT
+23 
-28 RTVRIVVVSAT
+28 AT
-39 LLVVPF
+39 HAEAAEDQLVV
-45 FLAAL
+45 
-50 PGGGT
+50 
-55 IGAAQAEEQPFI
+55 
-67 TEITVQG
+67 TEVEVSG
-74 NQRIEAGTVQSYMLL
+74 NQRIEAETVRSYTLI
-89 KPGMKYDPLI
+89 KPGAIYSPEL

-113 ADISMHLDGTRVVVS
+113 ADITMRLEGTKLIVS

-142 NSALKEE
+142 NSAIKEE

-156 LQPRVVYTRAK
+156 LQPRVIYTRAK
-167 VQGDVTRMIELYRR
+167 VQSDVTRMIELYRR
-181 SGRFSATVEPK
+181 GGRFSATIEPK

-198 NRVDLVFEIAEGPK
+198 NRVDLVYEINEGPK

-227 DSSLREVISTGESA
+227 DGALREVISTSESA

-283 DLSRDDSAF
+283 DLSRDDAAF
-292 HITFTVDEGEVYEFG
+292 HITFTVDEGEIYHFG
-307 EIAVTTEL
+307 DIAVASDL
-315 DKLNKEELEALLLPK
+315 DKLNQEELEALLLPV
-330 TGDVYNAGLIDETI
+330 TGEVYDAGLIDKTI
-344 DALTFAAGTSGYAF
+344 DQLTYAAGTQGYAF
-358 AEVRPRIK
+358 AEVRPRVK
-366 RRSDERVIDLTFQ
+366 RRQDERVIDLTFQ
-379 ITEGP
+379 IAEGP
-384 RVYVERINITG
+384 RVYVERIDITG
-395 NSRTLDKVIRREMRM
+395 NSRTLDKVIRRQMRM

-419 LLDKSEKNV
+419 LLDKSEKNI
-428 RGLQY
+428 RALQY
-433 FSKVEITQNPGSAED
+433 FSKVEITQNPGSAPD
-448 KTVVNVDVQEQST
+448 KTIIGVDVQEQST

-490 GLQLSTSLSVSKR
+490 GLQLSTSLSISAC

-522 GGIDLFGSETDYQ
+522 GGIDIFGSETDYQ
-535 NESSFN
+535 DESSFN
-541 SRSQGFGLRF
+541 SRSQGFGFRF

-559 RILLRY
+559 RLMTRY

-571 IFDVH
+571 IFDVD
-576 PFASTAIKAAE
+576 STASLAVQAAE
-587 GAEYRSIVGYDYY
+587 GQEYRSIIGYDFY

-608 EPTEGW
+608 EPTGGW
-614 DFLFSQNFAGVGG
+614 DFLFSQNFAGLGG
-627 TVRYVSSEVL
+627 TVRFISNEVL
-637 ARYYYPLT
+637 ARYYFPLS
-645 DNFLT
+645 DDFLT
-650 SWRIDSGFVQGIG
+650 SWRLDGGYIQKLDDEI
-663 RDVPLSD
+663 PLND
-670 HFFKGGNSI
+670 HFFKGGNTI

-685 GVGPRDVLS
+685 GVGPRDVS
-694 SNQDAV
+694 STNKDAV
-700 GALAYVFG
+700 GALAYIFG
-708 TAELG
+708 TAELS

-723 VKTSVFADGGYI
+723 IKTSVFADGGYI
-735 GMSDYDRALYPGIVD
+735 GLSDYDRTLYPGIVD
-750 DFAPRASVGLSVY
+750 DFAPRASVGLSLY

-775 AQVLMEEPYD
+775 AQVLLDEPYD
-785 EKEAFRFSAGTSF
+785 ETEAFRFSAGTSF

>member
-1 MFAQSGSHFGAIVR
+1 
-15 LGDEMGRL
+15 MGRL
-23 ADYMT
+23 AGYQT
-28 RTVRIVVVSAT
+28 RETRVRSIFSALLLALLFAGSVGGVSGLVGITAAHAAEPNISEIV
-39 LLVVPF
+39 
-45 FLAAL
+45 
-50 PGGGT
+50 
-55 IGAAQAEEQPFI
+55 
-67 TEITVQG
+67 VQG
-74 NQRIEAGTVQSYMLL
+74 NQRIEAETVRSYMLL
-89 KPGMKYDPLI
+89 TPGMPYDPEV

-113 ADISMHLDGTRVVVS
+113 ADITMHLDGSRLIVS
-128 VVENPIIN
+128 VVENPIVN

-156 LQPRVVYTRAK
+156 LQPRIVYTRAK

-198 NRVDLVFEIAEGPK
+198 NRVDLVFEITEGPK
-212 TKIASINFIGNKEFS
+212 TKIASINFIGNAEFS
-227 DSSLREVISTGESA
+227 DGTLREVISTSESA

-283 DLSRDDSAF
+283 DLSRGDAAF

-307 EIAVTTEL
+307 DVAVTTEL
-315 DKLNKEELEALLLPK
+315 DKLNKEELETLLLPK
-330 TGDVYNAGLIDETI
+330 SGDTYNAGLIDETI
-344 DALTFAAGTSGYAF
+344 DKLTFAAGTSGYAF

-366 RRSDERVIDLTFQ
+366 RRRDERVIDLTFQ

-395 NSRTLDKVIRREMRM
+395 NSRTLDKVVRRQMRM
-410 SEGDAFNKV
+410 AEGDAFNKV
-419 LLDKSEKNV
+419 LLDKSEKNI
-428 RGLQY
+428 RALQY
-433 FSKVEITQNPGSAED
+433 FSKVEIAQSPGSAPD
-448 KTVVNVDVQEQST
+448 KTIINVDVQEQST

-490 GLQLSTSLSVSKR
+490 GLQLSTALSISKR

-508 FHYTDPYFLDRDLV
+508 FHYTDPYFLDRDLL
-522 GGIDLFGSETDYQ
+522 GGFDLFGSETNFQ
-535 NESSFN
+535 NESSFD

-559 RILLRY
+559 RFLARY
-565 QFRFDE
+565 QFRLDE
-571 IFDVH
+571 IFNVRYLSCSDPALV
-576 PFASTAIKAAE
+576 PGDYCVSPIIKDAE
-587 GAEYRSIVGYDYY
+587 GTEYRSIVGYDYY

-608 EPTEGW
+608 EPTGGW
-614 DFLFSQNFAGVGG
+614 DFLFTQNFAGLGG
-627 TVRYVSSEVL
+627 SVRYVSTEIL
-637 ARYYYPLT
+637 TRYYYQLSK
-645 DNFLT
+645 DFLT
-650 SWRIDSGFVQGIG
+650 SWRIDGGYIQGIG
-663 RDVPLSD
+663 DDVPLND
-670 HFFKGGNSI
+670 HFFKGGNNI

-685 GVGPRDVLS
+685 GVGPRDVTS
-694 SNQDAV
+694 SNKDAV
-700 GALAYVFG
+700 GATAYIFG
-708 TAELG
+708 TAELS

-723 VKTSVFADGGYI
+723 IKTSVFTDAGFI
-735 GMSDYDRALYPGIVD
+735 GMSDYDRTLYPGIED
-750 DFAPRASVGLSVY
+750 DFSPRASVGVSLY

-769 PIRLDF
+769 PIRLDL
-775 AQVLMEEPYD
+775 AQVLLDEPYD

>member
-1 MFAQSGSHFGAIVR
+1 
-15 LGDEMGRL
+15 MGRL
-23 ADYMT
+23 ADNKTMT
-28 RTVRIVVVSAT
+28 ARAVRISVAFVLAWLIAGWGAGEGKFGVSAAY
-39 LLVVPF
+39 
-45 FLAAL
+45 AA
-50 PGGGT
+50 
-55 IGAAQAEEQPFI
+55 EQPVI
-67 TEITVQG
+67 SEIVVQG
-74 NQRIEAGTVQSYMLL
+74 NQRIEAETVRSYMLIT
-89 KPGMKYDPLI
+89 PGTEYDPQV

-113 ADISMHLDGTRVVVS
+113 ADITMHLDGSRLVVS
-128 VVENPIIN
+128 VVENPIVN

-149 DLQKEVQ
+149 DLKKEVQ

-198 NRVDLVFEIAEGPK
+198 NRVDLVFEITEGPK
-212 TKIASINFIGNKEFS
+212 TKIASINFIGNDEFS
-227 DSSLREVISTGESA
+227 DGTLREVISTGESA

-283 DLSRDDSAF
+283 DLSRGDAAF
-292 HITFTVDEGEVYEFG
+292 HITFTVEEGEIYEFG
-307 EIAVTTEL
+307 EVEVTTEL

-330 TGDVYNAGLIDETI
+330 SGDVYNAGLIDETI

-366 RRSDERVIDLTFQ
+366 RRRDERVIDLTFQ

-395 NSRTLDKVIRREMRM
+395 NSRTLDRVVRRQMRM
-410 SEGDAFNKV
+410 AEGDAFNKV
-419 LLDKSEKNV
+419 LLDRSEKNI
-428 RGLQY
+428 RALQF
-433 FSKVEITQNPGSAED
+433 FSKVEVTQSPGSAPD
-448 KTVVNVDVQEQST
+448 KTIVNVDVQEQST

-490 GLQLSTSLSVSKR
+490 GLQLSTALSISKR

-508 FHYTDPYFLDRDLV
+508 FHYTDPYFLDRNLL
-522 GGIDLFGSETDYQ
+522 GGIDLFGSETNFQ
-535 NESSFN
+535 NESSFD

-559 RILLRY
+559 RFLLRY

-571 IFDVH
+571 IFNVRYLSCTDPAYV
-576 PFASTAIKAAE
+576 PGTYCVSPIVKDAE
-587 GAEYRSIVGYDYY
+587 GTEFRSIVGYDYY

-608 EPTEGW
+608 EPTGGW
-614 DFLFSQNFAGVGG
+614 DFLFTQNFAGLGG
-627 TVRYVSSEVL
+627 TVRYVSTEIL
-637 ARYYYPLT
+637 TRYYYELSKE
-645 DNFLT
+645 FLT
-650 SWRIDSGFVQGIG
+650 SWRLDGGYIYGLGD
-663 RDVPLSD
+663 DVPLND
-670 HFFKGGNSI
+670 HFFKGGNNI

-685 GVGPRDVLS
+685 GIGPRDVVS
-694 SNQDAV
+694 TNQDAV
-700 GALAYVFG
+700 GATAYIFG
-708 TAELG
+708 TAEIT

-723 VKTSVFADGGYI
+723 IKTSLFTDGGFI
-735 GMSDYDRALYPGIVD
+735 GLSDYDQALYPGIVD
-750 DFAPRASVGLSVY
+750 DFAPRASVGVSLY

-769 PIRLDF
+769 PIRLDL
-775 AQVLMEEPYD
+775 AQVLLDEPYD
-785 EKEAFRFSAGTSF
+785 EREAFRFSAGTSF

>member
-1 MFAQSGSHFGAIVR
+1 
-15 LGDEMGRL
+15 MGRL
-23 ADYMT
+23 AGLVIGMARVGGMAVALVFAGAVSGVGDFSAARAQDSST
-28 RTVRIVVVSAT
+28 GIV
-39 LLVVPF
+39 
-45 FLAAL
+45 
-50 PGGGT
+50 
-55 IGAAQAEEQPFI
+55 I
-67 TEITVQG
+67 TEIAVQG
-74 NQRIEAGTVQSYMLL
+74 NQRIESDTVRSYMLL
-89 KPGMKYDPLI
+89 RPGVPYDPSI
-99 ADQSLK
+99 ADASLK

-113 ADISMHLDGTRVVVS
+113 ADITLRQEGSRVIVS
-128 VVENPIIN
+128 VVENPIVN

-167 VQGDVTRMIELYRR
+167 VQADVTRMIELYRR

-212 TKIASINFIGNKEFS
+212 TKIASINFIGNSQFS
-227 DSSLREVISTGESA
+227 DGKLREVISTGESA
-241 WWKFLSSSDS
+241 WWKFLSSSDT

-283 DLSRDDSAF
+283 DLSRDDAAF

-307 EIAVTTEL
+307 DIKVATAI
-315 DKLNKEELEALLLPK
+315 DKLDQEELESLVLAK
-330 TGDVYNAGLIDETI
+330 TGEIYNAGLIDKTI

-358 AEVRPRIK
+358 AEVRPRVS
-366 RRSDERVIDLTFQ
+366 RRPDERIIDLTFQ

-395 NSRTLDKVIRREMRM
+395 NSRTLDKVVRRQMRM

-419 LLDKSEKNV
+419 LLDDSEKNI
-428 RGLQY
+428 RALQY
-433 FSKVEITQNPGSAED
+433 FSRVTVTQDPGTAPD
-448 KTVVNVDVQEQST
+448 KTILNVDVQEQST

-490 GLQLSTSLSVSKR
+490 GLQLSTSLSISKR
-503 RQLIE
+503 RQLVE

-522 GGIDLFGSETDYQ
+522 GGIDIFGSETNFQ
-535 NESSFN
+535 NESSFD
-541 SRSQGFGLRF
+541 SRSQGFGFRF

-559 RILLRY
+559 RFLARY

-571 IFDVH
+571 IFNVT
-576 PFASTAIKAAE
+576 STSPIVLAAE
-587 GAEYRSIVGYDYY
+587 GTEYRSIVGYDYY
-600 YDNRNDPV
+600 YDNRDDPV
-608 EPTEGW
+608 DPTGGW
-614 DFLFSQNFAGVGG
+614 DFLFTQNFAGLGG
-627 TVRYVSSEVL
+627 TVRYVSTEVL
-637 ARYYYPLT
+637 ARYFYQIT
-645 DNFLT
+645 EGFLT
-650 SWRIDSGFVQGIG
+650 SWRLDGGYIYGLGQDVQLN
-663 RDVPLSD
+663 DY
-670 HFFKGGNSI
+670 FFKGGNTI
-679 RGFARG
+679 RGFARA
-685 GVGPRDVLS
+685 GVGPRDLAS
-694 SNQDAV
+694 PNRDAV
-700 GALAYVFG
+700 GATAYIFG
-708 TAELG
+708 TSELS

-723 VKTSVFADGGYI
+723 IRTSVFVDGGYI
-735 GMSDYDRALYPGIVD
+735 GISDYDRSLFPGSNIVD
-750 DFAPRASVGLSVY
+750 DFAPRASVGLSLY

-775 AQVLMEEPYD
+775 ANVLLDEPYD